1 VKGDA
6 GGLFTKSVKRRPAS
20 FSFSAALVG
29 LVLRLAFSLGYWT
42 NQPLTRDEQEYLS
55 LARSLAAGHGF
66 TYDAALLAG
75 DPDPVGRAP
84 GYPAFLALVGGGAE
98 MAAAVPAPV
107 KIAQAVTGA
116 IGVLLIGLIA
126 GRLAGPAAGS
136 GAAMIAA
143 CYPPLV
149 WISGYAYSEAIA
161 WPLGLALVWLFD
173 RALSAQ
179 GSAHRLT
186 MALCGALSGLAI
198 LIRPSTLLFVL
209 LGTVWLVWQRKPAL
223 AMVLAAGA
231 ILVVAPWSARN
242 YREYGRF
249 VPIATEG
256 GVTFW
261 TGNHPLAIGEG
272 DFAANPDLKRDYLA
286 LRSRYPALREE
297 QMEPVYY
304 GEALAWI
311 RAHPWR
317 WLTLEARKLFYLL
330 VPIGP
335 SYRLHSLRYYAASA
349 VSYAL
354 LLPAALIGAWRMGAR
369 RRLAPGLWLLGAAAV
384 VASLVFFPQ
393 ERFRIPVI
401 DPVLVV
407 CAGALFPFEEVRRD
421 AVRRTT

>member
-1 VKGDA
+1 MSKAVA
-6 GGLFTKSVKRRPAS
+6 GCVLA
-20 FSFSAALVG
+20 G
-29 LVLRLAFSLGYWT
+29 LVLRLAFALCYWHG
-42 NQPLTRDEQEYLS
+42 QPLTHDEREYLALGRS
-55 LARSLAAGHGF
+55 VARGEGF
-66 TYDAALLAG
+66 TYPADEPAPG
-75 DPDPVGRAP
+75 TGQRFGRAP
-84 GYPAFLALVGGGAE
+84 GYPLFLAALHVTEPVDHAPRRVQIAQACLGALGIWLVAAIAARAGGPRAAVV
-98 MAAAVPAPV
+98 AAAVA
-107 KIAQAVTGA
+107 AV
-116 IGVLLIGLIA
+116 
-126 GRLAGPAAGS
+126 
-136 GAAMIAA
+136 
-143 CYPPLV
+143 YPPLV
-149 WISGYAYSEAIA
+149 AMPAYMFSET
-161 WPLGLALVWLFD
+161 LFSTLAL
-173 RALSAQ
+173 AA
-179 GSAHRLT
+179 
-186 MALCGALSGLAI
+186 
-198 LIRPSTLLFVL
+198 
-209 LGTVWLVWQRKPAL
+209 AL
-223 AMVLAAGA
+223 ALQRGARREAEGA
-231 ILVVAPWSARN
+231 ILTAASILTRPMLLF
-242 YREYGRF
+242 F
-249 VPIATEG
+249 VPLEMLWLAWRGGIVRAVLFCALVIACIVPWTIRNHGVSGRWIAIASEG